1 MKPMFSVFKSNDYNS
16 WVLDISFDFYEEAE
30 SYLRTYYEVTS
41 HQYWKIEKV
50 WSWPF

>member
-1 MKPMFSVFKSNDYNS
+1 MVPVFVVLKS
-16 WVLDISFDFYEEAE
+16 LDCVAWSYHETYPTYEEAE
-30 SYLRTYYEVTS
+30 AYLRTYYEVTS